1 MELHTP
7 RAANTF
13 MVRVL
18 REQLGAALPSLVLRG
33 TGWAL
38 LTIGRKQLR
47 QGGQASRG
55 RNRIVIGVDR
65 GKIVSA
71 TKRAV
76 AASPARGLL
85 STHLSRQTRI
95 LFSRPDAFRES
106 RWTATAGDRCPHLD
120 RWHALD
126 WEATEFEVSEL
137 VAGFVR
143 ALQPDY
149 VIETGTA
156 SAQTTYLIG
165 RALRKNGHGRL
176 VSLEI
181 DPACVRAGQHMCRR
195 LPVEVRCQSSME
207 FTPGEPID
215 FAWFDSLL
223 DLRVPEFRRY
233 LPHMHART
241 IVGFH
246 DTAHQ
251 NASELR
257 EGLASLIDEG
267 LLRMIELTTPRGVA
281 FAQVTAARP
290 V

>member
-1 MELHTP
+1 M
-7 RAANTF
+7 N
-13 MVRVL
+13 
-18 REQLGAALPSLVLRG
+18 Q
-33 TGWAL
+33 
-38 LTIGRKQLR
+38 
-47 QGGQASRG
+47 
-55 RNRIVIGVDR
+55 
-65 GKIVSA
+65 GKIVPA

-85 STHLSRQTRI
+85 GTHLSPQTKIRFWG
-95 LFSRPDAFRES
+95 LDALRES
-106 RWTATAGDRCPHLD
+106 RWRAAEDWEAVSDRCPHPE
-120 RWHALD
+120 RWHSLD
-126 WEATEFEVSEL
+126 IMATEFEVSEL

-176 VSLEI
+176 VSLDI
-181 DPACVRAGQHMCRR
+181 DPACARAGQHMCRR
-195 LPVEVRCQSSME
+195 LPVEVRRQSSME
-207 FTPGEPID
+207 FTPEEPID
-215 FAWFDSLL
+215 FAWFDSFE
-223 DLRVPEFRRY
+223 LRALEFRRY

-246 DTAHQ
+246 DTAIPSFS
-251 NASELR
+251 ALR

-267 LLRMIELTTPRGVA
+267 LVRMIELPTPRGVA
-281 FAQVTAARP
+281 FAQVTAAAP

>member
-1 MELHTP
+1 M
-7 RAANTF
+7 
-13 MVRVL
+13 
-18 REQLGAALPSLVLRG
+18 
-33 TGWAL
+33 
-38 LTIGRKQLR
+38 
-47 QGGQASRG
+47 
-55 RNRIVIGVDR
+55 DR
-65 GKIVSA
+65 GKIVTA

-85 STHLSRQTRI
+85 GTHLSRQTRI
-95 LFSRPDAFRES
+95 LFSRLDAFRES
-106 RWTATAGDRCPHLD
+106 RWYAAADDRCPHPE
-120 RWHALD
+120 RWHSLD
-126 WEATEFEVSEL
+126 IMATEFEVSEL

-195 LPVEVRCQSSME
+195 LPVEVRRQSSME
-207 FTPGEPID
+207 FTPEEPVD
-215 FAWFDSLL
+215 FAWFDSFE
-223 DLRVPEFRRY
+223 LRVLEFRRY
-233 LPHMHART
+233 LPYMHART

-246 DTAHQ
+246 DTAIP
-251 NASELR
+251 SESALR

-267 LLRMIELTTPRGVA
+267 LLRMIELPTPRGVA
-281 FAQVTAARP
+281 FAQVAAAYP